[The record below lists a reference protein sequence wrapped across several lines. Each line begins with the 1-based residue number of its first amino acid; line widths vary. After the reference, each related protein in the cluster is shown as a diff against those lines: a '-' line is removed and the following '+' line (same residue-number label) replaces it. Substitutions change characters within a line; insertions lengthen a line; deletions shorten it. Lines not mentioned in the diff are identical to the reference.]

1 MIVHFQ
7 YGNGIYLKSALVA
20 LTEWLGGSYADWSR
34 EQDDALLWRQFHE
47 VADRCEAR
55 FRTRSADQALMRAME
70 VAMELTPF
78 TRVSGPDSTPSSG
91 TRNLV
96 GRYGFTLSSGRPLRW
111 YAEDGLT
118 PRAFPHLGLDVSYER
133 SGETMFFLTGRDG
146 DLTGKY
152 YLVVADPWADHGA
165 EFGELLAAVLSGGFE
180 VGPAKPDDLRL
191 DVLDEALAA
200 ARG

>member
-1 MIVHFQ
+1 MVHFQ
-7 YGNGIYLKSALVA
+7 YGNGIYLRSALVA
-20 LTEWLGGSYADWSR
+20 LAEWLGGSYADWNR
-34 EQDDALLWRQFHE
+34 KPDNIPLWRQFHE

-55 FRTRSADQALMRAME
+55 FRTRSADRALTRAMD
-70 VAMELTPF
+70 VAMERTPF
-78 TRVSGPDSTPSSG
+78 TMVSGPDPVPSSS

-96 GRYGFTLSSGRPLRW
+96 HRYGFTLSSGRPLRW

-133 SGETMFFLTGRDG
+133 SGETMFFITGRDG
-146 DLTGKY
+146 DLTGTH

-180 VGPAKPDDLRL
+180 VGPTKPDDLRL
-191 DVLDEALAA
+191 DTLDEAIAA

>member
-1 MIVHFQ
+1 MVVHFQ
-7 YGNGIYLKSALVA
+7 YGNGIYLRSALVA

-34 EQDDALLWRQFHE
+34 EQGNPPLWRQFHE

-55 FRTRSADQALMRAME
+55 FRTRSADQVLMRAMD
-70 VAMELTPF
+70 VARESTPF
-78 TRVSGPDSTPSSG
+78 TMVSGPDSTPSG
-91 TRNLV
+91 NARNLV
-96 GRYGFTLSSGRPLRW
+96 SRYGLTLSSGRPLRW

-118 PRAFPHLGLDVSYER
+118 PRTFPHLGLDVSYER

-146 DLTGKY
+146 DLTGRH

-180 VGPAKPDDLRL
+180 VGPTKPDDLRL
-191 DVLDEALAA
+191 DILDEALAA